1 MCLYNIELI
10 YPTRFAPKEERSLF
24 WFFLADFDRL
34 PRELQLQKDFWTRK
48 GLPRVNDWFWDKY
61 FPESRRP
68 EEVGLLPEEVEM
80 IETNEV

>member
-1 MCLYNIELI
+1 MNWYH
-10 YPTRFAPKEERSLF
+10 RFAPKEERSLF

-61 FPESRRP
+61 FPESRTTP
-68 EEVGLLPEEVEM
+68 EEVALLLPEEVEM